1 MFLTTS
7 VKATSSPADDFP
19 SPSPSKDASPPPSRV
34 REIRC
39 LEGSSTD
46 DESESEVS
54 TPAGLT
60 TLVSKSKIICRFVLI
75 CGNGGDEYIDGAGLV
90 FVGHVGELGIRES

>member
-1 MFLTTS
+1 MLLTTS

-19 SPSPSKDASPPPSRV
+19 SPSPSKDASPSPSRV

-39 LEGSSTD
+39 LEGSSTED
-46 DESESEVS
+46 VSESEVS

-60 TLVSKSKIICRFVLI
+60 ALVSKSKIICRFLST
-75 CGNGGDEYIDGAGLV
+75 CGNGDEGYTDGAGLG
-90 FVGHVGELGIRES
+90 FVGHVWELGIYVS